1 MKRTFQ
7 PSQRKRRNKHG
18 FLERMTTAN
27 GRRVLAARRAKG
39 RKKLTVAD
47 EGRHKYARTL
57 HGTLISV
64 SEVRVSP
71 DLSIA
76 HIYLSIF
83 PQDKVAQTMTLIE
96 ENTHRF
102 RGELGTL
109 ERHQLRIIPEI
120 VFHLDETID
129 RMERI
134 DELLHA

>member
-1 MKRTFQ
+1 MQTTRQHKIARLIQ
-7 PSQRKRRNKHG
+7 KDLSDI
-18 FLERMTTAN
+18 FL
-27 GRRVLAARRAKG
+27 
-39 RKKLTVAD
+39 
-47 EGRHKYARTL
+47 HFARTL
-57 HGTLISV
+57 PGTLISV

-83 PQDKVAQTMTLIE
+83 PQDKVEQTMTLIE

-120 VFHLDETID
+120 IFHLDTTID

-134 DELLHA
+134 DELLHG

>member
-1 MKRTFQ
+1 M
-7 PSQRKRRNKHG
+7 
-18 FLERMTTAN
+18 ETT
-27 GRRVLAARRAKG
+27 RQHKIARLIQKDMSDILLR
-39 RKKLTVAD
+39 
-47 EGRHKYARTL
+47 YARTL
-57 HGTLISV
+57 GGTLISV

-83 PQDKVAQTMTLIE
+83 PQAKVEPTLRQIE

-120 VFHLDETID
+120 VFHLDDTID

-134 DELLHA
+134 DQLLHS

>member
-1 MKRTFQ
+1 MESTRQHKI
-7 PSQRKRRNKHG
+7 
-18 FLERMTTAN
+18 
-27 GRRVLAARRAKG
+27 ARLIQKDMSDILLR
-39 RKKLTVAD
+39 
-47 EGRHKYARTL
+47 YARTL
-57 HGTLISV
+57 QGTLISV
-64 SEVRVSP
+64 SEVRVST

-83 PQDKVAQTMTLIE
+83 PQDKVQQTMTLIE
-96 ENTHRF
+96 ENAHRF

-134 DELLHA
+134 DELLHG

>member
-1 MKRTFQ
+1 MESTRQHKI
-7 PSQRKRRNKHG
+7 
-18 FLERMTTAN
+18 
-27 GRRVLAARRAKG
+27 ARLIQKDMSDILLR
-39 RKKLTVAD
+39 
-47 EGRHKYARTL
+47 YARTL

-71 DLSIA
+71 DLAIA

-83 PQDKVAQTMTLIE
+83 PQDKVKETMALIA

-120 VFHLDETID
+120 IFHLDDTID

-134 DELLHA
+134 DELLSR